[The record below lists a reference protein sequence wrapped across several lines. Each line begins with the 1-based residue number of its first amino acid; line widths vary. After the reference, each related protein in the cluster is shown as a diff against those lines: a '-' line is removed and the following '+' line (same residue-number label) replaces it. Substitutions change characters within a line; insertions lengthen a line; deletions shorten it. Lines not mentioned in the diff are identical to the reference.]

1 MDSLIF
7 ELQIVFYFIFNYFCP
22 LLYPIK
28 YRKDIIIDSL
38 KYIREC
44 MKKTKYGVNEI

>member
-1 MDSLIF
+1 MDSLIIF
-7 ELQIVFYFIFNYFCP
+7 ELQIVFYFQLFLSAIVP
-22 LLYPIK
+22 HKIQ
-28 YRKDIIIDSL
+28 KDKIIDSL